1 MTLPLWVLLASPGR
15 AANPRGVAS
24 IQSTQIL
31 EHTRVLA
38 SDEFEGRGPGT
49 PGEVKTVGYLV
60 QQFRR
65 AGLQPGMPDGSWTQD
80 VPIVGVKSS
89 VGFTLGG
96 EALVGPQDYVA

>member
-1 MTLPLWVLLASPGR
+1 MTRVAVMTMPLWVSLVEPGW
-15 AANPRGVAS
+15 AAHPRGAAS
-24 IQSTQIL
+24 IQPAQIL

-49 PGEVKTVGYLV
+49 PGEAKTVDYLV

-65 AGLQPGMPDGSWTQD
+65 SGLQPGMPDGSWTQD

-89 VGFTLGG
+89 DRFQ
-96 EALVGPQDYVA
+96 ASA